1 MFKLNRYKPYIPFA
15 RNVFQRLISYKA
27 NVLFFMFGDLLMLAV
42 TYYLWKAIYESSN
55 ESILNGFGFNE
66 MIIYIF
72 ISFITSVMISVD
84 ISHDISREVKDG
96 SIAIN
101 LVRPLNYEKRML
113 FQGLGSILYNFIVIF
128 IITFSITTIL
138 YYKFFGYV
146 SIVRILLYFF
156 SVIIGIFI
164 NFYFSYIFGLVAFKI
179 TNMWGLSQIMQAIV
193 NLLSGMLI
201 PIEFFPEWAQAII
214 NLLPFSSSIYTP
226 TMIYLGKITGAD
238 IIIALGLQIFWVIVL
253 MIISKIMWKALI
265 KNLTILG
272 G

>member
-1 MFKLNRYKPYIPFA
+1 M
-15 RNVFQRLISYKA
+15 
-27 NVLFFMFGDLLMLAV
+27 
-42 TYYLWKAIYESSN
+42 
-55 ESILNGFGFNE
+55 
-66 MIIYIF
+66 
-72 ISFITSVMISVD
+72 
-84 ISHDISREVKDG
+84 
-96 SIAIN
+96 
-101 LVRPLNYEKRML
+101 
-113 FQGLGSILYNFIVIF
+113 
-128 IITFSITTIL
+128 

-201 PIEFFPEWAQAII
+201 PIAFFPEWAQAII

-226 TMIYLGKITGAD
+226 TMIYLGKITGVD

>member
-1 MFKLNRYKPYIPFA
+1 MFEMKKYKSYIPFT

-27 NVLFFMFGDLLMLAV
+27 NVLFFIFGDLLMLAV
-42 TYYLWKAIYESSN
+42 TYYLWKAIYESSS
-55 ESILNGFGFNE
+55 ESVLNGFGFNE

-84 ISHDISREVKDG
+84 ISHDISSEVKDG

-113 FQGLGSILYNFIVIF
+113 FQGLGNVLYNFIVIF
-128 IITFSITTIL
+128 IITFCITTSL

-146 SIVRILLYFF
+146 SVIRTLLYFF

-164 NFYFSYIFGLVAFKI
+164 NFYLSYIFGLISFKI
-179 TNMWGLSQIMQAIV
+179 TNMWGLSQIMQAVV

-201 PIEFFPEWAQAII
+201 PIAFFPEWAQLII

-226 TMIYLGKITGAD
+226 TMIYLGKFSGTD
-238 IIIALGLQIFWVIVL
+238 ILIALGLQIFWVIVL
-253 MIISKIMWKALI
+253 KVISKKMWQSLI

>member
-156 SVIIGIFI
+156 SV
-164 NFYFSYIFGLVAFKI
+164 KI

-201 PIEFFPEWAQAII
+201 PIAFFPEWAQAII

-226 TMIYLGKITGAD
+226 TMIYLGKITGVD